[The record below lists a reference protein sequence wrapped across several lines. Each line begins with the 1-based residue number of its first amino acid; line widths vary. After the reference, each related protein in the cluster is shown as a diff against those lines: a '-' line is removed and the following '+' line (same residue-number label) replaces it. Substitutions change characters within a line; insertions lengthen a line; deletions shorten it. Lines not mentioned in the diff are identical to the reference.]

1 MEWFVLWTPFRSSTF
16 FCDVKLACDFF
27 NSKILFWEWVGQN
40 EKGLD
45 SAAVLY
51 FGTVCL
57 PTIYCQFCF
66 LLLLNTTY
74 AVLGSEAVSLHL

>member
-1 MEWFVLWTPFRSSTF
+1 MLNLLVS
-16 FCDVKLACDFF
+16 FF
-27 NSKILFWEWVGQN
+27 NSKILFWALVGRD

-66 LLLLNTTY
+66 LLLNTTC
-74 AVLGSEAVSLHL
+74 AVLESEAVSLHL